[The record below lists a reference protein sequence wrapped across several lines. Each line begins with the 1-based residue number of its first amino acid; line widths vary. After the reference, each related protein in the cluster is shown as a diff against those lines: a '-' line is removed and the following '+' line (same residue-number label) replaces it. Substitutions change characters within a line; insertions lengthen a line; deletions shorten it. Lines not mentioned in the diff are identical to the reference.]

1 MACEK
6 FTASPFSG
14 GFGWNKFANITRTA
28 TVVRLHLLFTGRRS
42 SGRGSFPLPRVR
54 LWSALPARVV
64 GPAARM
70 AALVARK
77 GSPAATEPR
86 RSSPPPFPGRSCS
99 NPAPLLPIP
108 APPRGGAEAQICSR
122 RPPVEVRPRP
132 LCRPRRLRSGRTCC
146 FPGCAA
152 RPVPGG
158 RGRRRLCSFQRSRG
172 RGSVLSQISLN
183 FACKNLNRP

>member
-28 TVVRLHLLFTGRRS
+28 TVVRLHLLFTGCRS

-54 LWSALPARVV
+54 LWSVLPARVV

-122 RPPVEVRPRP
+122 RPPVEVRPR
-132 LCRPRRLRSGRTCC
+132 RLQR
-146 FPGCAA
+146 
-152 RPVPGG
+152 
-158 RGRRRLCSFQRSRG
+158 RSRG